1 MTKSKLPKLLIAGHY
16 LSSKRV
22 AKSRRGAGGE
32 TEDLFF
38 SVNLGFSLNT
48 AAHRM
53 QEESLPIAEGHDPTT
68 SAVAAIRNS

>member
-1 MTKSKLPKLLIAGHY
+1 M
-16 LSSKRV
+16 
-22 AKSRRGAGGE
+22 AKSRKGAGGE

-38 SVNLGFSLNT
+38 SVNLVFSLNT

-68 SAVAAIRNS
+68 SAGAAIRNS